1 MCILAWN
8 WQPDSDTPLLLIAN
22 RDEFYDR
29 PALATHWWHGGKMLA
44 GKDLHAGGSWLG
56 VNRDKKMA
64 ALTNY
69 RDLSAA
75 RSDAPSRGDLVCNFL
90 NQNGS
95 ARAYLEN
102 LKSVS
107 DLYNPFN
114 LLLFDGHD
122 LLGFESRNRK
132 ILTFEQGI
140 GAVSNADFHSN
151 WPKHKNIKNN
161 FSRLIYALENENDA
175 YYAILKDENK
185 ASYLDLPE
193 TGLPVDVE
201 HALSSVFIRIPGYG
215 TRVSSIL
222 KITKNFTITSERSYD
237 FNGVISEVN
246 HIY

>member
-29 PALATHWWHGGKMLA
+29 PALPTHWWHGGMLLA
-44 GKDLHAGGSWLG
+44 GKDLRAGGSWLG

-69 RDLSAA
+69 RDLSAV
-75 RSDAPSRGDLVCNFL
+75 RSGAPTRGALACNFL
-90 NQNGS
+90 NQNVS

-102 LKSVS
+102 LKALS

-114 LLLFDGHD
+114 LLLFDGQH
-122 LLGFESRNRK
+122 LLGFESRNQK
-132 ILTFEQGI
+132 ILTFEKGI
-140 GAVSNADFHSN
+140 GVVSNADFDSN
-151 WPKHKNIKNN
+151 WPKHHNLKNN
-161 FSRLIYALENENDA
+161 FSSLINSLENENDA

-185 ASYLDLPE
+185 ALDLNLPE
-193 TGLPVDVE
+193 TGVPVDIE
-201 HALSSVFIRIPGYG
+201 RALSSVFIKIPGYG

-222 KITKNFTITSERSYD
+222 KITKNLVITSERSYD

-246 HIY
+246 HAF